1 MKRQLLTAAA
11 VCALGLPLTGCLG
24 NGYFDTRSTGVSPD
38 APAGVPYVP
47 NGQTPPA
54 RFQAVPFTA
63 DALRTDTSD
72 APAAG
77 EQPATAESAAA
88 FVADAE
94 TRLATLG
101 EYAARIQWTR
111 ATNITFDT
119 MWLEAKV
126 NAEVTELQVQ
136 LANEAARFNDVQ
148 VPEDVRR
155 KLNLLRLGIVLPA
168 PNRPGAADEL
178 AEITTRLDSTY
189 STGKFEFEG
198 KTITLDDANVLI
210 AESRDPAETKALY
223 EGWRTI
229 SPVMK
234 PDYARMVEI
243 ANEGSREL
251 GFADTGAM
259 WRAGYDMEPDAF
271 ATETDRL
278 WSQVRPFYENLHCY
292 VRARLNAKYGDAV
305 QPATGPIR
313 ADLLGNMWS
322 QQWGNIYDVVAP
334 TTGDASS
341 YDLTDLLTSAGYDAT
356 KMVQTGEGF
365 YKSLGLA
372 PLPQTF
378 WERSQITRPRDREVV
393 CHASAW
399 DLDNADDV
407 RIKMCTQVNG
417 DDFYTVHHELGHN
430 YYQRAYKDQPFLFKN
445 GANDGFHEAIGDFI
459 GLSALTPTYLNQIG
473 LLKTTPGAEEDIP
486 FLLKMAL
493 DKVAFLPFGLMVDRW
508 RWDVFSGKTAP
519 DQYNAAWT
527 ADMLKYQGLVP
538 PGARPADAFDPGAK
552 YHVPGNT
559 PYTRYFLAGIYQF
572 QFQRAAC
579 KQAGWTGPLHRCSI
593 YGNEEVGKRFN
604 AMLEMGQSRPWPE
617 AMQAF
622 TGETGNDASAI
633 LDYFAPLNAWLVEQ
647 NRGKPCGWDG
657 EAAPTRT

>member
-1 MKRQLLTAAA
+1 MKRSLMAAA
-11 VCALGLPLTGCLG
+11 AACALSLGVAGCG
-24 NGYFDTRSTGVSPD
+24 ISNGYFDTRSV
-38 APAGVPYVP
+38 APAGE
-47 NGQTPPA
+47 
-54 RFQAVPFTA
+54 FQARPLTSGEIVNAAPTA
-63 DALRTDTSD
+63 
-72 APAAG
+72 
-77 EQPATAESAAA
+77 AEAVN

-94 TRLATLG
+94 RQLAALS
-101 EYAARIQWTR
+101 EEAARIQWTR
-111 ATNITFDT
+111 ATNITYDT
-119 MWLEAKV
+119 MWLESRINAKV
-126 NAEVTELQVQ
+126 TETQVA
-136 LANEAARFNDVQ
+136 LATRAARFNDVE
-148 VPEDVRR
+148 VPADVRR

-168 PNRPGAADEL
+168 PSRAGAANEL
-178 AEITTRLDSTY
+178 ADITTRLDSTY
-189 STGKFEFEG
+189 SVGKFEYQG
-198 KTITLDDANVLI
+198 RQITLDDANVLI
-210 AESRDPAETKALY
+210 ADSRDPNETKALY

-229 SPVMK
+229 SPVMAA
-234 PDYARMVEI
+234 DYARMVEI

-259 WRAGYDMEPDAF
+259 WRAGYDMDPDAF
-271 ATETDRL
+271 AAETDRL
-278 WSQVRPFYENLHCY
+278 WAQVKPFYENLHCY
-292 VRARLNAKYGDAV
+292 VRGRLNAKYGDTV
-305 QPATGPIR
+305 QPDHGPIR

-334 TTGDASS
+334 TTGGESS
-341 YDLTDLLTSAGYDAT
+341 YDLTNLLTAQNYDAT
-356 KMVQTGEGF
+356 RMVRTGEGF
-365 YKSLGLA
+365 YTSLGLD

-399 DLDNADDV
+399 DLDNLEDI

-445 GANDGFHEAIGDFI
+445 GANDGFHEAIGDFV

-473 LLKTTPGAEEDIP
+473 LLQTTPGGEEDIP

-493 DKVAFLPFGLMVDRW
+493 DKIAFLPFGLMVDRW
-508 RWDVFSGKTAP
+508 RWDVFSGETSPAEYNTA
-519 DQYNAAWT
+519 WS

-538 PGARPADAFDPGAK
+538 PGPRPAGAFDPGAK
-552 YHVPGNT
+552 YHIPGNT
-559 PYTRYFLAGIYQF
+559 PYTRYFLAHIYQF

-593 YGNEEVGKRFN
+593 YGNEAVGERFN

-622 TGETGNDASAI
+622 TGETGNDASAVA
-633 LDYFAPLNAWLVEQ
+633 DYFAPLNVWLTAQ
-647 NRGKPCGWDG
+647 NRGKDCGWD
-657 EAAPTRT
+657 A

>member
-11 VCALGLPLTGCLG
+11 VCALGLPLTGCLA
-24 NGYFDTRSTGVSPD
+24 NGYFDTRSTGVSSD
-38 APAGVPYVP
+38 APAGVLYVP

-54 RFQAVPFTA
+54 RFQAAPFTA
-63 DALRTDTSD
+63 DALRTDTG
-72 APAAG
+72 APATAT
-77 EQPATAESAAA
+77 EQPATAEGAAA

-136 LANEAARFNDVQ
+136 LANEAARFNAVQ

-189 STGKFEFEG
+189 STGKFAFEG

-210 AESRDPAETKALY
+210 AESRDPAQTKALY

-234 PDYARMVEI
+234 PDYVRMVEI

-271 ATETDRL
+271 AAETDRL
-278 WSQVRPFYENLHCY
+278 WNQVRPFYENLHCY

-334 TTGDASS
+334 TTGGASS

-399 DLDNADDV
+399 DVDNINDV

-430 YYQRAYKDQPFLFKN
+430 FYQRAYSGQPFLFKN

-473 LLKTTPGAEEDIP
+473 LLKTTPGGEEDIP

-493 DKVAFLPFGLMVDRW
+493 DKIAFLPFGLMVDRW
-508 RWDVFSGKTAP
+508 RWDVFSGKTTP

-559 PYTRYFLAGIYQF
+559 PYTRYFLAHIYQF

-593 YGNEEVGKRFN
+593 YGNEEVGQRFN

-647 NRGKPCGWDG
+647 NRGKPCGWSG
-657 EAAPTRT
+657 ERA